1 MRGSTGT
8 LPRCHYLCVITSA
21 GGVGGPLE
29 HYLGVITSVSLPQ
42 LAGWGD
48 PLENYLGVIT
58 SVFFVFYFNY
68 TINEFLSDLNVRFM
82 LFNFEVA

>member
-1 MRGSTGT
+1 M
-8 LPRCHYLCVITSA
+8 A
-21 GGVGGPLE
+21 GG
-29 HYLGVITSVSLPQ
+29 
-42 LAGWGD
+42 GD